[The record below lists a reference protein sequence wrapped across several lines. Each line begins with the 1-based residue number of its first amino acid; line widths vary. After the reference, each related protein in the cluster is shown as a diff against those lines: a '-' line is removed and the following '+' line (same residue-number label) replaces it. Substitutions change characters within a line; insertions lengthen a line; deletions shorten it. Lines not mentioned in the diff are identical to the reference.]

1 MVLRLVRV
9 FQGAFRGGSF
19 GAVFGSGWCWLIVNP
34 DRSLSIESTPNQVSP
49 FMEEKTPI
57 LGLDCWEHSFYLKYR
72 NHRPS
77 T

>member
-1 MVLRLVRV
+1 
-9 FQGAFRGGSF
+9 
-19 GAVFGSGWCWLIVNP
+19 VNP
-34 DRSLSIESTPNQVSP
+34 DRSLSIESTPNQDSP

-57 LGLDCWEHSFYLKYR
+57 LGLDFWKHSFYLKYR

>member
-1 MVLRLVRV
+1 
-9 FQGAFRGGSF
+9 
-19 GAVFGSGWCWLIVNP
+19 VNP
-34 DRSLSIESTPNQVSP
+34 DRSLSIESTPNQDSP

-72 NHRPS
+72 DHRPS